1 VKSAGI
7 VESSLQGGYF
17 FAYDLGKKI
26 KESLGVSSDYIEMQG
41 KLMWVERDKDEGHMN
56 ISFYFWAP
64 NLKKKEGIYN

>member
-1 VKSAGI
+1 MKSAGI

-17 FAYDLGKKI
+17 LAYDIGKKI